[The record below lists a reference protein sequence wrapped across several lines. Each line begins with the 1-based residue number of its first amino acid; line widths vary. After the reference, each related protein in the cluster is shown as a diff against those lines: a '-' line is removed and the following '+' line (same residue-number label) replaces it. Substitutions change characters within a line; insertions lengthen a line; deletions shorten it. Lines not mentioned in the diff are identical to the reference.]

1 MWQFISTKTFSQIEK
16 VNFSSLQKMERK
28 LISSPCKTS
37 VMKLFIS
44 LFVKLF
50 QLALFTGF
58 LGYMVFNHANAA
70 QFFRFPVGGHF
81 DVGKVL
87 FVNLFAFVV
96 SKLAVM
102 MAVQFR
108 SPAIGINLCAFPL
121 GGAIECPNPG
131 TMFLGIF
138 FCNLRLSWAAACSH
152 RPDATHT
159 CTYWIWE
166 PV

>member
-1 MWQFISTKTFSQIEK
+1 MTIIRLVSRKKHLSACGQTNQRFLIYYIILKGKYANLWQFISTKTFSQIEK

-102 MAVQFR
+102 MAVSLDR
-108 SPAIGINLCAFPL
+108 KS
-121 GGAIECPNPG
+121 
-131 TMFLGIF
+131 
-138 FCNLRLSWAAACSH
+138 
-152 RPDATHT
+152 
-159 CTYWIWE
+159 
-166 PV
+166 VV